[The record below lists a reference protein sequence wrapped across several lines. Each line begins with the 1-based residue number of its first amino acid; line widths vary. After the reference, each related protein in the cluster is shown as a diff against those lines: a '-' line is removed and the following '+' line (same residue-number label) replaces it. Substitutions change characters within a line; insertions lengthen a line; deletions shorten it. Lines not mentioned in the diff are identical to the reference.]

1 MISDKLVTHAVTTTW
16 VSAGSN
22 RSFWAILMMMQ
33 LIHRLVASMGS
44 DEASGAGDEDGEGWS
59 QKVQGKR
66 SREKKMRK
74 KGKKKESTRD
84 KSERKLIK

>member
-22 RSFWAILMMMQ
+22 RSFWVILMMMQ

-44 DEASGAGDEDGEGWS
+44 DEASGAGNEDGEARDEDGEGWS
-59 QKVQGKR
+59 QKSTREGKR
-66 SREKKMRK
+66 SREKK
-74 KGKKKESTRD
+74 
-84 KSERKLIK
+84 

>member
-22 RSFWAILMMMQ
+22 RSFWVILMMMQ

-44 DEASGAGDEDGEGWS
+44 DEASGAGDEDGEAGDEDGEGWS
-59 QKVQGKR
+59 QKETREGKR
-66 SREKKMRK
+66 SREKK
-74 KGKKKESTRD
+74 
-84 KSERKLIK
+84 